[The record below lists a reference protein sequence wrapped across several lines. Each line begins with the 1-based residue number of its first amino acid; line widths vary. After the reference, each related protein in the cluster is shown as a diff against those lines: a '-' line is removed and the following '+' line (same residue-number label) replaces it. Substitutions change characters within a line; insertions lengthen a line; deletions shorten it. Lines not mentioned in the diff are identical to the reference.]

1 MLSRKSRFKHALART
16 AMIGIVVV
24 IIVIVAVGGYYASTL
39 GAKSVATTSSST
51 SQSSTTS
58 QSSSSSSIFTSQSSS
73 SSSSSTSSTGT
84 GGFVNTLTIDSWA
97 WPIDDLNQLY
107 SLGELPWPNWLTDTV
122 YQSLVTVNQTA
133 EFNTGVIQYQPGLAT
148 GWNVSSD
155 GTTYTFNLR
164 QGVTFSNGDPFNA
177 YQVWLEE
184 YGFYYLSGNSS
195 TWMESY
201 NFFNMSNVNFGP
213 ATISMINQTGGIA
226 NPSQQAISVM
236 QNSAWPIYVTG
247 PYTIVFRL
255 QTPFAY
261 FPGALVVYDGLIYD
275 AQWLLDNGGFGT
287 PTQFNSYFNQHPI
300 PGTGPYV
307 VNQVQENNFVSFT
320 QNPTYWGKNL
330 TAAQIAVQPLFDPG
344 HAKNVV
350 VYYKASDL
358 SRFTDLSTGAA
369 QIAAIGPT
377 QWNLV
382 TNSPNTYA
390 YLTSPPWGGEV
401 SLMALNTNMFPTN
414 ITLVRQAIVHA
425 INYTDLYQKAF
436 LGQMSPYVGPEY
448 PAWSQFYN
456 LGNFSG
462 YQFNLKTA
470 ENDLAAAG
478 FANGTGLPTFTMR
491 TVSSCLQCSNA
502 AQVVQA
508 DLAAIGITVN
518 IEVLS
523 SNDYYSPYGT
533 YQTNVAN
540 ANQMGQLSFIDGGG
554 MWGPATLTPAD
565 YWVTFV
571 NNQSLWGDWAG
582 YANPTVQACVN
593 AFTQTTNVTFIQNL
607 CTAAQQKINQD
618 APYAWIGTTHL
629 WLPEG
634 GSLVWKKS
642 VVSGFLVDPVWDG
655 QSTEPIFNTVT
666 FVSGS

>member
-1 MLSRKSRFKHALART
+1 MLSRKSRFKHALARS

-24 IIVIVAVGGYYASTL
+24 IVIIIGVAGYYASTL
-39 GAKSVATTSSST
+39 GTKSV
-51 SQSSTTS
+51 
-58 QSSSSSSIFTSQSSS
+58 SSSSQPSSQTSVSSQPSTVSSSVPTSQT
-73 SSSSSTSSTGT
+73 STSTPGT
-84 GGFVNTLTIDSWA
+84 GGFVNTLTIDSWS

-107 SLGELPWPNWLTDTV
+107 ALGELPWPNWLTYTV
-122 YQSLVTVNQTA
+122 YQSLVTVNETA
-133 EFNTGVIQYQPGLAT
+133 EFNTGNMQYLPGLAT

-155 GTTYTFNLR
+155 GTTYTFSLR

-177 YQVWLEE
+177 YQVWLEM

-213 ATISMINQTGGIA
+213 ATISLINQSSLSS
-226 NPSQQAISVM
+226 PSQQTLSVM

-275 AQWLLDNGGFGT
+275 VQWLLDHGGFGT

-300 PGTGPYV
+300 PGTGPYIV
-307 VNQVQENNFVSFT
+307 TQVAEDNFVSFT

-330 TAAQIAVQPLFDPG
+330 TAAQIAEQPLFDPG
-344 HAKNVV
+344 HAKNVI
-350 VYYKASDL
+350 VYYKASDV

-369 QIAAIGPT
+369 QIADILPDD
-377 QWNLV
+377 WNLV
-382 TNSPNTYA
+382 TSNPSTYA

-401 SLMALNTNMFPTN
+401 ALMALNTHEFPTN

-448 PAWSQFYN
+448 PAWKQFYN
-456 LGNFSG
+456 LGNATP
-462 YQFNLKTA
+462 YQFDLKTA

-491 TVSSCLQCSNA
+491 TVSDCLQCSNA
-502 AQVVQA
+502 AQVVQS

-523 SNDYYSPYGT
+523 SSDYYSPYGT

-540 ANQMGQLSFIDGGG
+540 AAQMGQLSFIDGGG

-593 AFTQTTNVTFIQNL
+593 AFTQTTNIAQIQNL
-607 CTAAQQKINQD
+607 CTAAQAQINKD
-618 APYAWIGTTHL
+618 APYAWIGVTHL

-634 GSLVWKKS
+634 GSVVWKKS
-642 VVSGFLVDPVWDG
+642 VVSHFLVDPVWDG
-655 QSTEPIFNTVT
+655 QSTDPIFNTVT
-666 FVSGS
+666 FVSSS

>member
-1 MLSRKSRFKHALART
+1 MLGRKSRFSHALARS

-24 IIVIVAVGGYYASTL
+24 IIVIIAVAGVYAATL
-39 GAKSVATTSSST
+39 GTKSSTTSTSST
-51 SQSSTTS
+51 TSASSSQSSVSSQSSTVSSSVASS
-58 QSSSSSSIFTSQSSS
+58 QTSSSSSSGS
-73 SSSSSTSSTGT
+73 
-84 GGFVNTLTIDSWA
+84 GGFVNTLTIDSWS

-107 SLGELPWPNWLTDTV
+107 ALGELPWPNWLTYTV
-122 YQSLVTVNQTA
+122 YQSLVTVNETA
-133 EFNTGVIQYQPGLAT
+133 EFQTGTIQYLPGLAT
-148 GWNVSSD
+148 NWSVSSD

-164 QGVTFSNGDPFNA
+164 HGVTFSNGDQFNA
-177 YQVWLEE
+177 YQVWLEM

-201 NFFNMSNVNFGP
+201 DFFNMSSVNFGP
-213 ATISMINQTGGIA
+213 STVSQINQSSLN
-226 NPSQQAISVM
+226 NPSQQVLSIM

-247 PYTIVFRL
+247 PYSIVFRL
-255 QTPFAY
+255 QTPFGY

-275 AQWLLDNGGFGT
+275 VQWLLDHGGFGT

-300 PGTGPYV
+300 LGTGPYV
-307 VNQVQENNFVSFT
+307 VTNVQENNFVSFA

-330 TAAQIAVQPLFDPG
+330 TAAQLAEQPLFDPG

-350 VYYKASDL
+350 VNYKASDV
-358 SRFTDLSTGAA
+358 SRFTDLSSGTA
-369 QIAAIGPT
+369 QIADILPDN
-377 QWNLV
+377 WNLV
-382 TNSPNTYA
+382 TSNPSTYT
-390 YLTSPPWGGEV
+390 YLHSPPWGGEV
-401 SLMALNTNMFPTN
+401 ALMALNTNEYPTN

-425 INYTDLYQKAF
+425 INYTDLYNKAF
-436 LGQMSPYVGPEY
+436 LNEMSPYVGPEY
-448 PAWSQFYN
+448 PAWPQFYN
-456 LGNFSG
+456 LGNATP
-462 YQFNLKTA
+462 YQLDLKTA
-470 ENDLAAAG
+470 QSDLAAAG
-478 FANGTGLPTFTMR
+478 FPNGAGLPAFTMR
-491 TVSSCLQCSNA
+491 TVPDCSQCSNA

-518 IEVLS
+518 IQVVS

-540 ANQMGQLSFIDGGG
+540 AAQLGQLSLIDGGG

-593 AFTQTTNVTFIQNL
+593 AFTQTTNVTQIQKL
-607 CTAAQQKINQD
+607 CTAAQAQINKD
-618 APYAWIGTTHL
+618 APYAWIGVTHL

-634 GSLVWKKS
+634 GSIVWKKS
-642 VVSGFLVDPVWDG
+642 VVNHFFVDPVWDG
-655 QSTEPIFNTVT
+655 QSTDPIFNTVT